1 MTMIAKMEQKYG
13 IAICDDSYY
22 DPFTMR
28 ELKRYKI
35 YTADGC
41 QWENNLTFRGLQAE
55 CRQHGDTFKQIA
67 AQANKSG
74 IWRI

>member
-1 MTMIAKMEQKYG
+1 MMIERMEQKYG
-13 IAICDDSYY
+13 IAIRDDSFY
-22 DPFTMR
+22 DPLTMR

-41 QWENNLTFRGLQAE
+41 LWENGLTFRGLQAE
-55 CRQHGDTFKQIA
+55 CRQHGAAFQKIA
-67 AQANKSG
+67 EKASKSG